1 MQLVVGRFKAF
12 VGSHYPQNQCCRL
25 VTDAANGVPRF
36 ASQQED
42 ASLVSQRPTRWTRQ
56 PRPSRRTL
64 CQPFDWPEA
73 SATTSWGMEL
83 ARNGHVLFLY
93 WFFIDFFFI
102 FLPPLM
108 GFLVFFSFLFF
119 HLLTGRGKQ
128 RRFEDFSTTC
138 SRCSRCS
145 RCSKWAA
152 FFLVLTRRIAGNI
165 RSRVSPSFVLF
176 FFAQLR
182 YLLVLQLL
190 SRWTCPSFDRKGN
203 DSRDSRRD
211 SQDSRDSRVSLFCCC
226 FFFAP
231 KKCRCGVCFFNIE
244 RKTIGISGIPGIPD
258 GILGTRAIHRWFRSR
273 MTRRLIFFAKKWP
286 SNSRKTTRPKEVEI
300 PKILHGILGIPGI
313 HWRPHESSEGH

>member
-108 GFLVFFSFLFF
+108 GFLVFFL
-119 HLLTGRGKQ
+119 
-128 RRFEDFSTTC
+128 
-138 SRCSRCS
+138 
-145 RCSKWAA
+145 
-152 FFLVLTRRIAGNI
+152 
-165 RSRVSPSFVLF
+165 LF
-176 FFAQLR
+176 FFICWPAEGNND
-182 YLLVLQLL
+182 V
-190 SRWTCPSFDRKGN
+190 SRI
-203 DSRDSRRD
+203 SRRRA
-211 SQDSRDSRVSLFCCC
+211 RDARDARDARNGPLF
-226 FFFAP
+226 
-231 KKCRCGVCFFNIE
+231 
-244 RKTIGISGIPGIPD
+244 
-258 GILGTRAIHRWFRSR
+258 
-273 MTRRLIFFAKKWP
+273 
-286 SNSRKTTRPKEVEI
+286 
-300 PKILHGILGIPGI
+300 
-313 HWRPHESSEGH
+313 SSS